1 MVLAKIK
8 TVEGPDKGL
17 EFQIDQPKVVLGRGE
32 DCDVLL
38 TDLQASRTHAKIL
51 QDGNDYFLCDL
62 NSKNGTFLN
71 GVKIKERLLVDGDK
85 IKIGKNVFILEIT
98 ED

>member
-1 MVLAKIK
+1 MASVKLKAI
-8 TVEGPDKGL
+8 EGPDKGL
-17 EFQIDQPKVVLGRGE
+17 EFQIDQPEVVLGRGE

-51 QDGNDYFLCDL
+51 QDGDDYFLCDL
-62 NSKNGTFLN
+62 GSTNGTFLN
-71 GVKIKERLLVDGDK
+71 GVKIRERLLVNGDR
-85 IKIGKNVFILEIT
+85 IRIGNNIFLLEVT